1 MKKRRT
7 RMQEAVWLNDQ
18 TYLDYK
24 HRLKKIATS
33 IFEWK
38 NLPDSMDSEYIE
50 YCLYALG
57 QCALLKTEE
66 YGFINTKATINGNL
80 NLYGL
85 PTALNCYSYGSV
97 QYNRNV
103 YYGGD
108 SGDENTECILV
119 KNTQDRNP
127 VPTVTTLELFAY
139 RLYQA
144 ERTADVNIQNAKR
157 SRLILTNENQR
168 LTMENLFRQYDSN
181 VPYIFGDTENFKKG
195 SVESLDISSAFIGS
209 DIMKYKK
216 EIWNEALTFLGV
228 DNFSEKKER
237 LVTEEVG
244 TNNEVINLNLMS
256 FLAPRQKACELFNK
270 KYGKNIEVKVR
281 SDLDNI
287 IKTYA
292 SSIADDYKEQIMQ
305 DEVKEMTEG
314 VVK

>member
-57 QCALLKTEE
+57 QCAFLKTEE

-108 SGDENTECILV
+108 STDENTECILV

-127 VPTVTTLELFAY
+127 IPTVTTLELFAY

-270 KYGKNIEVKVR
+270 KYGENIEVKVR

>member
-1 MKKRRT
+1 MKKRKT

-57 QCALLKTEE
+57 QCAFLKTED

-127 VPTVTTLELFAY
+127 IPTVTTLELFAY

-144 ERTADVNIQNAKR
+144 ERTADVNVQNAKR

-270 KYGKNIEVKVR
+270 KYGENIEVKVR

-314 VVK
+314 IVK

>member
-1 MKKRRT
+1 
-7 RMQEAVWLNDQ
+7 MQEAVWLNDQ

-33 IFEWK
+33 IFEWQ

-57 QCALLKTEE
+57 QCAFLHTPE

-80 NLYGL
+80 NMYGL
-85 PTALNCYSYGSV
+85 PTALNCYSYGSI

-103 YYGGD
+103 YYGGAKGKED
-108 SGDENTECILV
+108 SECILV

-127 VPTVTTLELFAY
+127 VPTVATLERFAY

-144 ERTADVNIQNAKR
+144 ERTADVNVQNAKR
-157 SRLILTNENQR
+157 SRLILTSESQR

-181 VPYIFGDTENFKKG
+181 VPYIFGDSENFKSG
-195 SVESLDISSAFIGS
+195 TVESLDISSPFIGS

-237 LVTEEVG
+237 LVSDEID

-270 KYGKNIEVKVR
+270 KYGANIDVKVR

-287 IKTYA
+287 VKTYA
-292 SSIADDYKEQIMQ
+292 SAVLDKYNDDIIKEQAK
-305 DEVKEMTEG
+305 ELAESEGVKENG
-314 VVK
+314 

>member
-1 MKKRRT
+1 MKKRKT

-38 NLPDSMDSEYIE
+38 NLPESMDEEYIE

-57 QCALLKTEE
+57 QCAFLKTKDS
-66 YGFINTKATINGNL
+66 GFINTKAVTNGSL

-85 PTALNCYSYGSV
+85 PTSLNCYSYGSV

-103 YYGGD
+103 YYGGK
-108 SGDENTECILV
+108 SAGEEKECILV
-119 KNTQDRNP
+119 KNTRDRNP
-127 VPTVTTLELFAY
+127 VPTVATLELFAY

-157 SRLILTNENQR
+157 SRLILTSENQR

-181 VPYIFGDTENFKKG
+181 VPFIFGDSENFKKG
-195 SVESLDISSAFIGS
+195 GVESLDISSAFIGS

-237 LVTEEVG
+237 LVSDEID

-270 KYGKNIEVKVR
+270 KYGMNIEVKVR
-281 SDLDNI
+281 SDLENI

-292 SSIADDYKEQIMQ
+292 SSIAEEYKDDMMKKEA
-305 DEVKEMTEG
+305 EEMAEG
-314 VVK
+314 VIK

>member
-1 MKKRRT
+1 
-7 RMQEAVWLNDQ
+7 MQEAVWLNDR

-24 HRLKKIATS
+24 SRLKKIATS
-33 IFEWK
+33 IFSWE

-57 QCALLKTEE
+57 QCALLHTPE
-66 YGFINTKATINGNL
+66 YGFINTKATINGDL

-85 PTALNCYSYGSV
+85 PTSLNCYSYGSV
-97 QYNRNV
+97 HYNRNV
-103 YYGGD
+103 YYGGEGKD
-108 SGDENTECILV
+108 INSECILV

-127 VPTVTTLELFAY
+127 VPTVATLELFAY

-144 ERTADVNIQNAKR
+144 ERTADVNVQNAKR
-157 SRLILTNENQR
+157 SRLILTSENQR
-168 LTMENLFRQYDSN
+168 LTMENMFRQYDSN
-181 VPYIFGDTENFKKG
+181 LPYIFGDSDNFKSG
-195 SVESLDISSAFIGS
+195 SIESLDISSAFIGS

-216 EIWNEALTFLGV
+216 EIWNEALTFLGC

-237 LVTEEVG
+237 LISDEVG

-256 FLAPRQKACELFNK
+256 FLAPRQLACEQFNK
-270 KYGKNIEVKVR
+270 KYGLNIEVKVR

-292 SSIADDYKEQIMQ
+292 SSIAEDYKEQIMQ
-305 DEVKEMTEG
+305 DEVKEMTKE
-314 VVK
+314 VIQ

>member
-1 MKKRRT
+1 
-7 RMQEAVWLNDQ
+7 MQEAVWLNDQ

-38 NLPDSMDSEYIE
+38 NLPDSMDSEYVE

-57 QCALLKTEE
+57 QCAFLKTEE

-270 KYGKNIEVKVR
+270 KYGENIEVKVR

>member
-38 NLPDSMDSEYIE
+38 NLPDSMDSEYVE

-57 QCALLKTEE
+57 QCAFLKTEE

-119 KNTQDRNP
+119 KNTQDKNP

-270 KYGKNIEVKVR
+270 KYGENIEVKVR

>member
-1 MKKRRT
+1 
-7 RMQEAVWLNDQ
+7 MQEAVWLNDQ

-57 QCALLKTEE
+57 QCAFLKTEE

-85 PTALNCYSYGSV
+85 PTALNCYSFGSV

-108 SGDENTECILV
+108 STDENTECILV

-144 ERTADVNIQNAKR
+144 ERTADVNIKNAKR
-157 SRLILTNENQR
+157 SRLILTTENQR
-168 LTMENLFRQYDSN
+168 LTMENVFRQYDSN

-195 SVESLDISSAFIGS
+195 SVDSLDISSAFIGS

-270 KYGKNIEVKVR
+270 KYGENIEVKVR